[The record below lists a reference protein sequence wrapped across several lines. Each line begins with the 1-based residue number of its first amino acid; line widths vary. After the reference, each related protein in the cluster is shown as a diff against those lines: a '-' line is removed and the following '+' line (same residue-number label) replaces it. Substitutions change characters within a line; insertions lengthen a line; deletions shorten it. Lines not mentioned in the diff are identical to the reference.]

1 MEKMPII
8 ANDPFTQK
16 NNTYH
21 TMKTYRLSLLLA
33 LFLIMT
39 SCSTVKVTVDQDRNA
54 DFSTYET
61 YSFLGWQ
68 ADSDRILN
76 DMAKKRLRDAFIKEF
91 ERRGLKPVP
100 QNGDMEISLFI
111 VVSRETS
118 VSAYTDYYGGRY
130 GGYYRYPY
138 GWGYG
143 FGTTTYRE
151 NHYLKG
157 TLVMDVFDG
166 QSKKQVWQ
174 GIVTK
179 TVDENSR
186 STGSDTQK
194 NIQSLLRKFPIR
206 PK

>member
-1 MEKMPII
+1 
-8 ANDPFTQK
+8 
-16 NNTYH
+16 
-21 TMKTYRLSLLLA
+21 MKKILSLSGMLAMALL
-33 LFLIMT
+33 LI

-54 DFSTYET
+54 DFSKYST

-68 ADSDRILN
+68 ADSDQILT
-76 DMAKKRLRDAFIKEF
+76 DMAKKRLRDAFIHEF
-91 ERRGLKPVP
+91 ERRGLTPVQ
-100 QNGDMEISLFI
+100 QNGDMEISLFL
-111 VVSRETS
+111 VVNRESS
-118 VSAYTDYYGGRY
+118 VSAYTNYYGGMY

-143 FGTTTYRE
+143 MGTTTYSE
-151 NHYLKG
+151 NHYLRG

-166 QSKKQVWQ
+166 SSKKQVWQ

-186 STGSDTQK
+186 SMGQDTPK